1 MLPVA
6 VFPMKATFSPD
17 LKAKNSVEFVG
28 IKKLVVTEAVGVAPK
43 AK

>member
-1 MLPVA
+1 
-6 VFPMKATFSPD
+6 MKATLSPD
-17 LKAKNSVEFVG
+17 LKAKNSTEFVG